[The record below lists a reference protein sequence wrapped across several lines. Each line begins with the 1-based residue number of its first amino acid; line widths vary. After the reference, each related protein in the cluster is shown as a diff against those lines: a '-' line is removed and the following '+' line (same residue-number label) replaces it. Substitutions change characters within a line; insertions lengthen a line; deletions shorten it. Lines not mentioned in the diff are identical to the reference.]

1 MKLIGVLLLVIIM
14 LMMSFNNALLS
25 KQIVRS
31 TNSLLRMN
39 KSLKPL
45 SRSNSG
51 VSSNIS
57 LKASTTAIDIKS
69 MKSVQ
74 HPSFEIVQ
82 ESFVQ
87 EFGVKAILYNHKK
100 TGAQIMSVIAPDEN
114 KVFGITFRTPPN
126 DSTGV
131 PHILEHSVLCGS
143 RKFPVKEPFVDLLK
157 GSLQNFLNAFTYPDR
172 TCYPVASTNTK
183 DFYNLVHVYLDA
195 VLHPRA
201 ISDPQVLQQ
210 EGWHYELE
218 DPSQPLT
225 YKGVVYNEMK
235 GVYSSPDSL
244 LGRATQQALF
254 PDNTYGVDSGGD
266 PLDIPSLTFPQFKS
280 FHQNYYHPTNS
291 RIFFYGNDDP
301 MKRLNLIEEYL
312 NDFDKINVN
321 SKIAIQPKN
330 MKPKKIDV
338 AFPIAPGSEPKHMLT
353 VNWLLNDAALPPK
366 EALALQVLD
375 HLLLGTSSS
384 ILRKTLTESQLG
396 ESVTGGGLSDEL
408 LQSTFGVGLKGVK
421 SENTDRVENLVLS
434 TISKI
439 QKDGFEEDAI
449 KASMNT
455 IEFRLREFNTG
466 SFPRGLSLMLG
477 MVSQW
482 IYDKDPIE
490 GVTFEKALG
499 ELKADIAGGKPIFQE
514 LLKKYFVENDHRVVV
529 EMKPD
534 FDLEKKVI
542 AEEEGRLMKVK
553 EGMTTQQINEVIE
566 ATKKLKEA
574 QLAEDS
580 PEAKAT
586 LPRLGLEDIDK
597 KCTELP
603 IEVKRLGSDSPDGVT
618 ILTHPVLSNGILYAQ
633 VAFDFSGLDDDDLPL
648 LPLFSR
654 MLMESGTAAY
664 DDVALSRK
672 IGAETGGISTS
683 YLTDLKSNH
692 GKIANADDVILYL
705 MISGKAVADKIP
717 VMMDIFNDVLLN
729 ARLDNQKRAL
739 EMLKESKIRKETSV
753 ITSGHTFA
761 ATRLAARYSFLGYL
775 AEKTGGIT
783 SVRDAGNL
791 IAEVESNWSSV
802 QARLEKIRDKI
813 IRKGSVVVNLTADEK
828 TLDAAMPSVDSFLS
842 KLPERCTDGHNSNNN
857 LLNSWKKKGLKFDAN
872 EGFSVPSQVNY
883 VVKGGPMIEGN
894 VHVPGSYSVV
904 SRYLSTGYLWDN
916 VRVLG
921 GAYGGFARFSEA
933 TGRFVYMSYRDP
945 NLAVTLDVYD
955 KTAKHL
961 EEAEISDQDLLQAII
976 GTVGDLDGPLSPD
989 QKGYSSFMQFLSQE
1003 SAEDRQRWRDEI
1015 LSCSEK
1021 DFKDFAKR
1029 LSVVKETGSVVV
1041 VGSESALTAANDNL
1055 PNDKKLKVER
1065 AF

>member
-1 MKLIGVLLLVIIM
+1 MKLVGLAIVVITM
-14 LMMSFNNALLS
+14 LMVSFNSALLS
-25 KQIVRS
+25 KQFVRS
-31 TNSLLRMN
+31 STSLIRMN
-39 KSLKPL
+39 KRLSPL
-45 SRSNSG
+45 ARSNSNSISMNAAT
-51 VSSNIS
+51 SS
-57 LKASTTAIDIKS
+57 IDIKAT
-69 MKSVQ
+69 KAVI
-74 HPSFEIVQ
+74 HPSFDVIQ
-82 ESFVQ
+82 ESFIQ
-87 EFGVKAILYNHKK
+87 EYGVMAVLYHHKK

-114 KVFGITFRTPPN
+114 KVFGVTFRTPPN

-143 RKFPVKEPFVDLLK
+143 KKFPVKEPFVDLLK

-183 DFYNLVHVYLDA
+183 DFYNLIHVYLDA

-201 ISDPQVLQQ
+201 VSDPQVLEQ

-218 DPSQPLT
+218 DPSKPLT

-266 PLDIPSLTFPQFKS
+266 PLVIPDLTFAQFKD
-280 FHQNYYHPTNS
+280 FHQSYYHPTNS

-301 MKRLNLIEEYL
+301 LKRLTLLEEYL
-312 NDFDKINVN
+312 SGFDKINVN

-330 MKPKKIDV
+330 KKPTKVDV
-338 AFPIAPGSEPKHMLT
+338 SFPIAVGTEPKHMLT

-366 EALALQVLD
+366 ETLALAVLD
-375 HLLLGTSSS
+375 HLMLGTSSS

-421 SENTDRVENLVLS
+421 SENTQQVEALVLS
-434 TISKI
+434 TLSKI
-439 QKDGFEEDAI
+439 QKEGFEEDAI

-490 GVTFEKALG
+490 GVTFENALA
-499 ELKADIAGGKPIFQE
+499 ELKADISAKKPIFQD
-514 LLKKYFVENDHRVVV
+514 LLKKYFVDNDHRVIV

-542 AEEEGRLMKVK
+542 AEEESRLAKLK
-553 EGMTTQQINEVIE
+553 ENMTTQQISDVIE
-566 ATKKLKEA
+566 ATKRLKEA

-586 LPRLGLEDIDK
+586 LPRLGLEDIEK
-597 KCTELP
+597 KNTELP
-603 IEVKRLGSDSPDGVT
+603 IEIKRVGAQSDDGVT
-618 ILTHPVLSNGILYAQ
+618 ILTHSVLSNGILYAEA
-633 VAFDFSGLDDDDLPL
+633 AFDFSSLDDEDLPY

-654 MLMESGTAAY
+654 MLMESGTSNY

-672 IGAETGGISTS
+672 IGSETGGVSTS
-683 YLTDLKSNH
+683 YITDVKSNH
-692 GKIANADDVILYL
+692 GKIADPDNLILYL
-705 MISGKAVADKIP
+705 MIRGKAVADKIP
-717 VMMDIFNDVLLN
+717 VMLDIFHDVLLN
-729 ARLDNQKRAL
+729 AKLDNQKRAL

-761 ATRLAARYSFLGYL
+761 ATRLAARFSFLGYL

-791 IAEVESNWSSV
+791 ISQVENDWTSV
-802 QARLEKIRDKI
+802 QARLEKIRDKVV
-813 IRKGSVVVNLTADEK
+813 RKGAIVVNLTADDK
-828 TLDAAMPSVDSFLS
+828 TLDKAMPAVDKFLE
-842 KLPERCTDGHNSNNN
+842 KLPGRSAEKEPNN
-857 LLNSWKKKGLKFDAN
+857 LLNSWKKKGLTYDHN

-883 VVKGGPMIEGN
+883 VVKGGTMIEAGQ
-894 VHVPGSYSVV
+894 HVPGSYSVI

-921 GAYGGFARFSEA
+921 GAYGGFARFSESS
-933 TGRFVYMSYRDP
+933 GRFVYLSYRDP

-955 KTAKHL
+955 KTSKHL

-989 QKGYSSFMQFLSQE
+989 QKGYSSFMQFLSEE
-1003 SAEDRQRWRDEI
+1003 SPEDRQRWRDEI
-1015 LSCSEK
+1015 LNCSPK
-1021 DFKDFAKR
+1021 DFKDFAKK
-1029 LSVVKETGSVVV
+1029 LDVVKEKGSVVV
-1041 VGSESALTAANDNL
+1041 VGSESSLAAANEVL
-1055 PNDKKLKVER
+1055 SKEKQLKIER